1 MWRMDVALTPS
12 QANQLVEL
20 LEVHERAVAS
30 EAGQDTF
37 VWHTSGGMGSTRLLT
52 RGAHE
57 DQTVDPIDM
66 QGLIAAGMLQQTG
79 QRAAIFT
86 ADGLMTAQALQRER
100 RNDEALDVSWEKVQP
115 VVEALL
121 GLWASLGAPAFGVA
135 VEAVAER
142 VDMDKGQVERLLDL
156 LESDGWVEKR
166 SPGFISPG
174 GGGPTYAPTPRALQ
188 RFAGWPTL
196 EETVGARFLE
206 AIDAEIENTRDE
218 EKRGRLRRLRE
229 VAVNVGEAT
238 VTQVLTRLATGEVHL

>member
-1 MWRMDVALTPS
+1 MDVPLTPS
-12 QANQLVEL
+12 QTDQLVAL

-30 EAGQDTF
+30 DAGQDTF
-37 VWHTSGGMGSTRLLT
+37 VWHTTGGMGPTMLLT
-52 RGAHE
+52 RGAHD

-86 ADGLMTAQALQRER
+86 AEGLMMAQTLRRER
-100 RNDEALDVSWEKVQP
+100 RAGEALDVSWANTQP

-121 GLWASLGAPAFGVA
+121 GVWTSEGAPGFGIS
-135 VEAVAER
+135 VEAVAQR
-142 VDMDKGQVERLLDL
+142 VDLGAGQVEQLLDL
-156 LESDGWVEKR
+156 LANDGWVEKR

-174 GGGPTYAPTPRALQ
+174 GGGPTYAPTSRALQ

-196 EETVGARFLE
+196 EETVGTRFLE
-206 AIDAEIENTRDE
+206 AIDAEIENTTDE

-238 VTQVLTRLATGEVHL
+238 VTQILTRLATGEMHL

>member
-1 MWRMDVALTPS
+1 MDVPLTPS
-12 QANQLVEL
+12 QADQLVEL

-37 VWHTSGGMGSTRLLT
+37 VWHARGGMGSTMLLT
-52 RGAHE
+52 RGAHD

-86 ADGLMTAQALQRER
+86 AEGLMTAQALQRER
-100 RNDEALDVSWEKVQP
+100 RSGEALDVSWESVQP

-121 GLWASLGAPAFGVA
+121 GLWASLGAPAFGVP

-142 VDMDKGQVERLLDL
+142 VDVDAGQAERLLDL
-156 LESDGWVEKR
+156 LADDGWVEKR
-166 SPGFISPG
+166 SPGFMSPG
-174 GGGPTYAPTPRALQ
+174 GGGPTYAPTSRALQ

-196 EETVGARFLE
+196 EETVGIRFLE
-206 AIDAEIENTRDE
+206 AIDAEIESTADE

-238 VTQVLTRLATGEVHL
+238 VTQILTRLATGEIHL